1 MNDSYITLV
10 GNAVTDVRLRATQG
24 CVAFATFRMAS
35 NPRRFDR
42 ESARWID
49 GDPLFVTVVCWR
61 ALAENAAASL
71 VQGDPVVVTGRLRIK
86 EWEKDGQKFNAVE
99 VDAAALGHDL
109 ARGRSQFTR
118 VRRDGAERALTA
130 AALAAG
136 ATETPGEV
144 AVA

>member
-1 MNDSYITLV
+1 VNESSITLV
-10 GNAVTDVRLRATQG
+10 GNAVTDVRLRSTGAG
-24 CVAFATFRMAS
+24 VPFATFRLAS

-61 ALAENAAASL
+61 ILAENVAASL
-71 VQGDPVVVTGRLRIK
+71 VQGDPVVVTGRLRVK
-86 EWEKDGQKFNAVE
+86 EWEKGDKKGTSVE
-99 VDAAALGHDL
+99 VDAQAVGHDL

-118 VRRDGAERALTA
+118 VRRDA
-130 AALAAG
+130 ADRALAA
-136 ATETPGEV
+136 AILAQDDSASGEAA